1 MLVPSTQSAIE
12 AALLEKQQQP
22 TQIVEAQYLHGG
34 DINEVLLLTTNRGQL
49 VAKLKSHCRFSDF
62 FEAEAKGLELLAEPR
77 VLRIPEVIAT
87 GWDNTTAFL
96 LLEYLPTGTRQPDF
110 WKTFGRSL
118 ARLHRTTNERFG
130 LDHNNYIGPL
140 EQHNNWHHSWTDFF
154 VTQRMEP
161 QCRYGREG
169 GWLSSHFNH
178 QMERLFHR
186 IDQLFPEEP
195 PALLHGDLWNG
206 NYLVGPNNEPC
217 LIDPAVYFGHR
228 EIDLGMMQ
236 LFGGFQAT
244 MYDTYSEEYPL
255 ASDWRERIPI
265 AQLYPLMVHAN
276 LFGGG
281 YGAQVQSIVKRF
293 V

>member
-12 AALLEKQQQP
+12 ATLLAQWHQP
-22 TQIVEAQYLHGG
+22 TQILEAQYLHGG
-34 DINEVLLLTTNRGQL
+34 DINEVVLLATNRGQL

-62 FEAEAKGLELLAEPR
+62 FEAEAKGLELLRAPN

-87 GWDNTTAFL
+87 GWDGTTAFL
-96 LLEYLPTGTRQPDF
+96 LLEYLPSGTRQPDF
-110 WKTFGRSL
+110 WKGFGRNL
-118 ARLHRTTNERFG
+118 AKLHRSTNERFG

-140 EQHNNWHHSWTDFF
+140 EQANNWHDSWVDFF
-154 VTQRMEP
+154 VTQRLEP
-161 QCRYGREG
+161 QLRYGREAH
-169 GWLSSHFNH
+169 WLSEHGTYEF
-178 QMERLFHR
+178 QRLFHKLEE
-186 IDQLFPEEP
+186 LFPPEP
-195 PALLHGDLWNG
+195 PALLHGDLWSG
-206 NYLVGPNNEPC
+206 NYLVGPNDEPC

-236 LFGGFQAT
+236 LFGGFQAI
-244 MYDTYSEEYPL
+244 MYDTYNEEFPL
-255 ASDWRERIPI
+255 ATDWRERTPI
-265 AQLYPLMVHAN
+265 TQLYPLMVHAN